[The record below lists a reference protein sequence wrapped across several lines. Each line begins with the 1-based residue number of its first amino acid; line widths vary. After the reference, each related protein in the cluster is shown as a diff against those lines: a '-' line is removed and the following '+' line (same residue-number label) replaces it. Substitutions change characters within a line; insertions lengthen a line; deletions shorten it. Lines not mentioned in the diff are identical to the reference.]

1 MTFNAVTLL
10 LLGILSILTSLK
22 FKKNELQ
29 WKVIAIYVVGSF
41 ISQGIATILWYFE
54 MNNLTILH
62 IYSLFEFMAFSAFFW
77 SATESKLKKK
87 WILTISGIVSC
98 SLVID
103 SIWNESLQDFNSL
116 GIFISNGTI
125 IFYSITYFFE
135 LLGADTNERKYLVL
149 NAGIL
154 IFICESLVIFL
165 FGNFLKNIDII
176 EQAILWY
183 THITTYILFLSLIL
197 WNYVKLNR

>member
-1 MTFNAVTLL
+1 MKFN
-10 LLGILSILTSLK
+10 
-22 FKKNELQ
+22 KNELQ

-41 ISQGIATILWYFE
+41 ISQSIATILWYFE

-77 SATESKLKKK
+77 SATESTLKKK

-116 GIFISNGTI
+116 GVFISNGTI

-176 EQAILWY
+176 EQAMLWY